1 VFNLPYNS
9 LGNAFTEVAC
19 VEARLHLPLDVVLI
33 QDIINWWW
41 IQLRLYDDTL
51 VPWKPGQ
58 SITDTNP
65 QVLDPNHPIR
75 KCCTPTYSPR
85 RSLAIA
91 TREAYRSY
99 AEIKVWCPKHQ
110 RFETW
115 LVPWIL
121 LGQAALGLFDTDE
134 WV

>member
-1 VFNLPYNS
+1 
-9 LGNAFTEVAC
+9 
-19 VEARLHLPLDVVLI
+19 
-33 QDIINWWW
+33 
-41 IQLRLYDDTL
+41 
-51 VPWKPGQ
+51 
-58 SITDTNP
+58 
-65 QVLDPNHPIR
+65 
-75 KCCTPTYSPR
+75 
-85 RSLAIA
+85 LAIA

-134 WV
+134 WVWVIHALDIAGPEMFAV